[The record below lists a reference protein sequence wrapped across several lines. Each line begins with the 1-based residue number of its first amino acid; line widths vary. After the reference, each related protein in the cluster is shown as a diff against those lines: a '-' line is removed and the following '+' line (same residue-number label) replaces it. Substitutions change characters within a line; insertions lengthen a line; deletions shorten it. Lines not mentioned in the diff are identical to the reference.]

1 MQTVVSASEMR
12 WCDETTIRKYGVPS
26 LLLMENAGRGVARIA
41 QQRLGSLRGEH
52 VLILCGKGNNGGDG
66 FVVARH
72 LLNAGATITVL
83 LFASPRELKGD
94 AKTNFDMLK
103 RLRPTSS
110 DRLSIKS
117 FNKALLSRL
126 PKPRLIIDAIFG
138 TGFGGAI
145 RQPFLNAINWINQ
158 QGVPVLAVDIPSG
171 VDGTTGVV
179 MNTAVKATWTATFG
193 LLKTGLLCNEGQ
205 DHVGDLE
212 VIDISIPDA
221 VRHAGT
227 LKTHLVEASDVRS
240 LLPGRPS
247 TAHKYSVGKV
257 FILAGSRG
265 FTGAAYLCATA
276 ALKAGTGA
284 VILGTPDSVYPILGR
299 RLTETIVTP
308 LPSTAEGSVA
318 QAAMKTIMEKLKW
331 ADVAVIG
338 PGLSTNAETQDLLLS
353 LLREHE
359 GKLVIDADALRAIA
373 RIGLR
378 NLKRL
383 KASFVLTPHSGEL
396 SRLIDIPAKEIEVN
410 RVAVARN
417 AGAAGKATIVLKGG
431 PTAVG
436 VGDGSVFLNSTGNP
450 GMATVGSGDVLAGII
465 ASLWAQGMEQ
475 QSAAYSGVYLH
486 GLAGDLARDA
496 YGERS
501 VVAQDLI
508 DKLPAALRSVEA

>member
-1 MQTVVSASEMR
+1 
-12 WCDETTIRKYGVPS
+12 
-26 LLLMENAGRGVARIA
+26 
-41 QQRLGSLRGEH
+41 
-52 VLILCGKGNNGGDG
+52 
-66 FVVARH
+66 
-72 LLNAGATITVL
+72 
-83 LFASPRELKGD
+83 
-94 AKTNFDMLK
+94 
-103 RLRPTSS
+103 
-110 DRLSIKS
+110 
-117 FNKALLSRL
+117 
-126 PKPRLIIDAIFG
+126 
-138 TGFGGAI
+138 
-145 RQPFLNAINWINQ
+145 
-158 QGVPVLAVDIPSG
+158 
-171 VDGTTGVV
+171 